1 MGEYSKRIG
10 EIGEEIVVEFL
21 KIIGWTNPRLN
32 FDIVSVDPEKHGKKT
47 NGIDGYFHYLS
58 PMITNTIE
66 NVIYSVKF
74 SNDIYKGNLVNQ
86 FKDHYRDLA
95 MAIESFKK
103 SEIKNTTLNNHSNIE
118 AVFDRGI
125 LFWIHN
131 EIDSKLDLSSN
142 LIKIE
147 LPNLFH
153 HDGIVLMDNN
163 RMEFIYDSVKY
174 VKGYYASCDV
184 QFSYFIT
191 GMNNDDRNKR
201 NGKILPIQYLSS
213 NIIPFR
219 VQDDVTNKTTL
230 VFCSN
235 DGFSDEQ
242 LIKLM
247 GLAKNISNNYQVSTH
262 ILFSNYNK
270 SKHEQL
276 VSTTKQAFG
285 DSDFVENLKIGNFNS
300 SFIDNN

>member
-10 EIGEEIVVEFL
+10 EIGEEIVIEFL
-21 KIIGWTNPRLN
+21 KVIGWMNPRVN
-32 FDIVSVDPEKHGKKT
+32 FDIESVDPEKHGKKT
-47 NGIDGYFHYLS
+47 NGIDGYFHYES

-74 SNDIYKGNLVNQ
+74 SNDVYKGNLVSK
-86 FKDHYRDLA
+86 FKSHYRDLG

-103 SEIKNTTLNNHSNIE
+103 SEIRNGTLNNHSNIE

-131 EIDSKLDLSSN
+131 VIDSKIDLSSN

-147 LPNLFH
+147 LPNDFE

-163 RMEFIYDSVKY
+163 RMEFVYDSINYVNGKY
-174 VKGYYASCDV
+174 KNYDV

-191 GMNNDDRNKR
+191 GMNNDDKNIR

-219 VQDDVTNKTTL
+219 VQENDTNKTTL
-230 VFCSN
+230 VLCSN

-247 GLAKNISNNYQVSTH
+247 GLAKNISNNYQVKTH

-270 SKHEQL
+270 SYHEQI

-285 DSDFVENLKIGNFNS
+285 DFEFVKNVEIGNFNS
-300 SFIDNN
+300 SFINN